1 MGLVMAGGIMWHRAT
16 LRKGFAEV
24 KMILPL
30 FRSHVGFIK
39 CSFDPTARHGEVAV
53 DHEGEVLENY
63 VIKMREKKAALKFI
77 KKLCVGM
84 DGPTRSLQTDF
95 DLTVQ

>member
-1 MGLVMAGGIMWHRAT
+1 
-16 LRKGFAEV
+16 
-24 KMILPL
+24 MILPL

-63 VIKMREKKAALKFI
+63 VIKKREKKAALKFI

-84 DGPTRSLQTDF
+84 DGPTRSLQIDF